1 MFTKAGLAILDVLSS
16 GRDVTAQE
24 LATETGYSRKQIYR
38 VADDLIDNGV
48 LRESRS
54 QHNQRVVRATTDPVV
69 EAYRNLTSNL
79 GHVDWADLLSP
90 ATIQVCWYLD
100 EPRRVTTIADRLGI
114 TRQAVHKALSPLKN
128 RAMLAPAGPEYALAD
143 DLHPLLEFTIAVV
156 RHDHRHRVRRL
167 APSAT
172 IAWCDPKRALVHV
185 QTSEDTD
192 TLQNADDW
200 DVTGLAKFQ
209 GYGLQF
215 FLAGEPAFWYAPDD
229 DLTLADIVCH
239 TLVLDID
246 SRRVSYAMLLIEQ
259 ERIEQE
265 TLTETA
271 TWYGLGATI
280 SRMYR
285 LINEGTDAD
294 DEMMVGNSLP
304 SAQEYAALKDQ
315 YGVA

>member
-1 MFTKAGLAILDVLSS
+1 MLTKAGLAILDVLSL
-16 GRDVTAQE
+16 GGDVTAQE
-24 LATETGYSRKQIYR
+24 LAAETGYSRKQVYR
-38 VADDLIDNGV
+38 VVDDLLDKGV
-48 LRESRS
+48 LDESRA
-54 QHNQRVVRATTDPVV
+54 QHNQRVLRASDDPIV
-69 EAYRNLTSNL
+69 EAYRNLISNL

-100 EPRRVTTIADRLGI
+100 EPRRITTIADRLGI

-143 DLHPLLEFTIAVV
+143 DLHPLLEFANTVV
-156 RHDHRHRVRRL
+156 RHGHRNRVRRL

-172 IAWCDPKRALVHV
+172 IAWCDPKRALVQV
-185 QTSEDTD
+185 QTSEDTEK
-192 TLQNADDW
+192 LQNADDW
-200 DVTGLAKFQ
+200 DVTGLAEFQ
-209 GYGLQF
+209 AYGLQF

-239 TLVLDID
+239 TLVLNTD

-271 TWYGLGATI
+271 TWYGLDSMI
-280 SRMYR
+280 PRMYR
-285 LINEGTDAD
+285 LIDEGTDAD
-294 DEMMVGNSLP
+294 DEMEAGSPLP

-315 YGVA
+315 YGVV